1 MEIEKLIEKS
11 IDERILNLKRNPQFY
26 ERKRGDFGENLRTKR
41 TIVEFRPIGKF
52 EVV

>member
-52 EVV
+52 